1 MVFMNNPAYID
12 AYEKANQVIKKL
24 PYSGSSM
31 VDTDDVVKI
40 VGEFSK
46 YNIFIYTADF
56 SPLGKDISDCGA
68 LTSIISKPQGNKYGE
83 ARIYLNAAF
92 DVKFRRFSLVHE
104 LGHLMTGKN
113 NFKEGYFFA
122 SAHIQYNLTYIKD
135 DGTSGSEAI
144 ENEQI
149 ANVFALSVLMPK
161 EVFERKMNLDE
172 DTLCATFGVS
182 MEALNSRRIMLR
194 DGR

>member
-1 MVFMNNPAYID
+1 MVFMNNPAYLD
-12 AYEKANQVIKKL
+12 AYEKANEVIKRL

-40 VGEFSK
+40 VGDYAK
-46 YNIFIYTADF
+46 YNISIFTADF
-56 SPLGKDISDCGA
+56 APLGNEISECGA
-68 LTSIISKPQGNKYGE
+68 LTSIIAKPQENRLGE
-83 ARIYLNAAF
+83 ARIYLNAKY
-92 DVKFRRFSLVHE
+92 DLKFRRFSLVHE

-122 SAHIQYNLTYIKD
+122 SAHIQYNLTYLD
-135 DGTSGSEAI
+135 DKETEGNKAF

-161 EVFERKMNLDE
+161 EVFERKMNLDDE
-172 DTLCATFGVS
+172 TLCAIFGVS
-182 MEALNSRRIMLR
+182 MEALNSRKILLR
-194 DGR
+194 EGR